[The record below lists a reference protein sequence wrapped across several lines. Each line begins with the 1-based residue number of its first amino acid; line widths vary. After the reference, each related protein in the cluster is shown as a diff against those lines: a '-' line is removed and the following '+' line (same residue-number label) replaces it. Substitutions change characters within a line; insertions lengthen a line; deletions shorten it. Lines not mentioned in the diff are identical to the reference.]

1 MRSVLLPALLA
12 LALAT
17 PATIQLSW
25 AQTKTSHA
33 LSLLGA
39 PKYPAGFTQLDYVN
53 VNAPK
58 GGEAKLHAVGGFDS
72 LNPFIPKG
80 DEAPGLG
87 LIYETLMAS
96 PMDDDTSEYG
106 LIAETVEVPDDLSF
120 VIFNLRAEAKWADG
134 KPITAED
141 VAWSFEQIQKHGEP
155 MMQLYYANVQKA
167 EILSPRKVKF
177 SFTGPK
183 NRELP
188 QIMGQLPVVQKALWE
203 KRGFDKPTLEAWAG
217 SGPYKIAS
225 FEANRFIAYE
235 RRADWWAKDLPLNK
249 GRYNFDRIR
258 YDLYRD
264 TTVTLEA
271 FKSGQYDFRSE
282 NIARNWHTAY
292 DFPAANQGLV
302 QKAELPHQR
311 PAGLS
316 GFVFNIRKTKFSDAR
331 VRRAISLAFDY
342 EWTNKTFFY
351 GGYTRS
357 SSYFQNSDFAAKGE
371 PTAGELKLLEPL
383 RATLLKEVF
392 GPAFAAP
399 VSDGSGQDRKNL
411 REAAALLKAAGW
423 EVKNGKLMDA
433 RGEAFQI
440 EFLLGDPSYER
451 LVGPLAQNLQR
462 LGITMNMRTVDSAQ
476 YVSRLRAFD
485 FDMIFGGW
493 GQSNSPGNEQRSFFS
508 SQAADNP
515 ASRNWIGLKSPA
527 VDTLID
533 AVIYAPERDS
543 LITATRA
550 LDRALTWGYYLVPGW
565 HLPADRVA
573 YWDKFG
579 RPEKNPKNGVD
590 FMAWWIDPAKAAKL
604 AGAKPQ

>member
-1 MRSVLLPALLA
+1 MRSVLLPAFLA
-12 LALAT
+12 LALAAPT
-17 PATIQLSW
+17 AVS
-25 AQTKTSHA
+25 AQPTKTSHA
-33 LSLLGA
+33 LSLIGA
-39 PKYPAGFTQLDYVN
+39 PKYPADFKQLDYVN

-58 GGEAKLHAVGGFDS
+58 GGEAKLYAIGGFDS

-80 DEAPGLG
+80 DEAPGLAM
-87 LIYETLMAS
+87 IYETLMAS

-167 EILSPRKVKF
+167 EALSPRKVKF
-177 SFTGPK
+177 SFSGPK

-188 QIMGQLPVVQKALWE
+188 QIMGQMPVVQKALWE
-203 KRGFDKPTLEAWAG
+203 KRGFDKPTLEIWAG
-217 SGPYKIAS
+217 SGPYKIAG
-225 FEANRFIAYE
+225 FEANRFITYE

-258 YDLYRD
+258 YDMYRD
-264 TTVTLEA
+264 TTVTIEA

-311 PAGLS
+311 PSGLS
-316 GFVFNIRKTKFSDAR
+316 GFLFNLRKNKFQDAR
-331 VRRAISLAFDY
+331 VRRALTLAFDY

-371 PTAGELKLLEPL
+371 PSADELKLLEPL
-383 RATLLKEVF
+383 RAELPKEVF
-392 GPAFAAP
+392 GPAFVAQA
-399 VSDGSGQDRKNL
+399 SDGSGQDRKNL
-411 REAAALLKAAGW
+411 REASQLLKAAGW
-423 EVKNGKLMDA
+423 EVKDGKLQNA
-433 RGEAFQI
+433 RGEALQI
-440 EFLLGDPSYER
+440 EFLLSDPSYER

-462 LGITMNMRTVDSAQ
+462 LGITMTMRTVDSAQ
-476 YVSRLRAFD
+476 YIARLRAFD
-485 FDMIFGGW
+485 YDMIFSGW

-527 VDTLID
+527 VDKLID
-533 AVIYAPERDS
+533 AVIYAPDRDQ

-550 LDRALTWGYYLVPGW
+550 LDRALTWGYYLIPGW

-579 RPEKNPKNGVD
+579 RPDKNPKNGVD

-604 AGAKPQ
+604 AGTKPQ

>member
-1 MRSVLLPALLA
+1 MRSVLLPAALLAA
-12 LALAT
+12 LALSA
-17 PATIQLSW
+17 PASVQ
-25 AQTKTSHA
+25 AQTTRTSHA
-33 LSLLGA
+33 LSLLGE
-39 PKYPAGFTQLDYVN
+39 PKYPAGFTHLDFVN

-58 GGEAKLHAVGGFDS
+58 GGEYRAAAVGGFDS

-80 DEAPGLG
+80 DDAPGLA
-87 LIYETLMAS
+87 LVYETLMGS

-120 VIFNLRAEAKWADG
+120 VTFNLRAAARWADG

-155 MMQLYYANVQKA
+155 MLQLYYANVQKA
-167 EILSPRKVKF
+167 EVINPRKVKF
-177 SFTGPK
+177 SFSGPK

-188 QIMGQLPVVQKALWE
+188 QIMGQLPIVQKELWE
-203 KRGFDKPTLEAWAG
+203 KRGFDKTTLEPWTG
-217 SGPYKIAS
+217 SGPYRIVG
-225 FEANRFIAYE
+225 FEANRYITYE

-258 YDLYRD
+258 YDMYRD
-264 TTVTLEA
+264 TTVLLEA
-271 FKSGQYDFRSE
+271 FKSGQFDFRAE

-292 DFPAANQGLV
+292 EIPAVAQGLM

-316 GFVFNIRKTKFSDAR
+316 GFLFNLRKVKFQDAR
-331 VRRAISLAFDY
+331 VRRALSLAFDY

-357 SSYFQNSDFAAKGE
+357 SSYFQNSDFAARGE
-371 PTAGELKLLEPL
+371 PSAGELALLEPL
-383 RATLLKEVF
+383 RDQLPKEVF
-392 GPAFAAP
+392 GPAFVAP
-399 VSDGSGQDRKNL
+399 SSDGSGQDRKNL
-411 REAAALLKAAGW
+411 REAATLLKAAGW
-423 EVKNGKLMDA
+423 EVKNGKLTDA
-433 RGEAFQI
+433 RGEAFTI

-451 LVGPLAQNLQR
+451 LVGPWAQNLQR
-462 LGITMNMRTVDSAQ
+462 LGITLTMRTVDSAQ
-476 YVSRLRAFD
+476 YVTRLRAFD
-485 FDMIFGGW
+485 YDTIFSGW

-527 VDTLID
+527 VDKLID
-533 AVIYAPERDS
+533 AVIYAPDRDA

-565 HLPADRVA
+565 HLPADRVV
-573 YWDKFG
+573 YWNKFG
-579 RPEKNPKNGVD
+579 RPDKNPKNGVD
-590 FMAWWIDPAKAAKL
+590 FFAWWIDPAKAAKL
-604 AGAKPQ
+604 SSSKP